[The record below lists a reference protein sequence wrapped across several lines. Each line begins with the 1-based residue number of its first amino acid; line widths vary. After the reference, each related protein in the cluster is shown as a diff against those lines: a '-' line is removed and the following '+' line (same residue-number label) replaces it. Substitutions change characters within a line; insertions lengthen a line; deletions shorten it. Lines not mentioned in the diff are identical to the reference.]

1 MKHTLAVLI
10 GALFLSAAPLAMAKD
25 YQVTGPVV
33 DVKDDAI
40 IVKKG
45 SDNWEIARDKDTKTT
60 GEIKKGDK
68 VMIKYKMTATSI
80 EGKEATEEQGGN
92 RQQTRSEK
100 DRHQD
105 QIIDGSILHTVQQ
118 RAIFGGPLPFWLQLF
133 FLGRFCY
140 RQKKIENESARPWL
154 HIPK

>member
-33 DVKDDAI
+33 DVNDDAI

-80 EGKEATEEQGGN
+80 EGKEAPKSKTGAGN
-92 RQQTRSEK
+92 KPE
-100 DRHQD
+100 
-105 QIIDGSILHTVQQ
+105 
-118 RAIFGGPLPFWLQLF
+118 A
-133 FLGRFCY
+133 
-140 RQKKIENESARPWL
+140 KKTDT
-154 HIPK
+154 KTK

>member
-1 MKHTLAVLI
+1 MKRTVGLI
-10 GALFLSAAPLAMAKD
+10 VTALFLCAASSLVAAKD

-45 SDNWEIARDKDTKTT
+45 TENWEIARDKDTKTT

-80 EGKEATEEQGGN
+80 EA
-92 RQQTRSEK
+92 
-100 DRHQD
+100 
-105 QIIDGSILHTVQQ
+105 
-118 RAIFGGPLPFWLQLF
+118 
-133 FLGRFCY
+133 
-140 RQKKIENESARPWL
+140 
-154 HIPK
+154 PKAKTDAKAKTDDTMKSDTKTKTK

>member
-1 MKHTLAVLI
+1 MKLVVGLFVA
-10 GALFLSAAPLAMAKD
+10 ALFLGAASLSLAKD

-45 SDNWEIARDKDTKTT
+45 TENWEIARDKDTKTT

-80 EGKEATEEQGGN
+80 EAPKTKTKTEDKAKVD
-92 RQQTRSEK
+92 TK
-100 DRHQD
+100 AK
-105 QIIDGSILHTVQQ
+105 T
-118 RAIFGGPLPFWLQLF
+118 
-133 FLGRFCY
+133 
-140 RQKKIENESARPWL
+140 K
-154 HIPK
+154 